1 MVDTNRSRTTE
12 VRPVRMMSWWFLKP
26 NKVSHLGPFKFSPS
40 VTEESDLWTL
50 CPDSCLSGFIQVL
63 VLTRLKVGNVS
74 QRSLNVSVIK

>member
-1 MVDTNRSRTTE
+1 MD
-12 VRPVRMMSWWFLKP
+12 
-26 NKVSHLGPFKFSPS
+26 
-40 VTEESDLWTL
+40 L